1 MDMPVGV
8 PKFGTGKEEYM
19 NRTKRIQANVRLP
32 VQLKNQIFIGAKKI
46 GLSMNDYILLA
57 IQEKISHRK

>member
-1 MDMPVGV
+1 
-8 PKFGTGKEEYM
+8 M

-32 VQLKNQIFIGAKKI
+32 VQLKDKVFAEAKKI

>member
-1 MDMPVGV
+1 
-8 PKFGTGKEEYM
+8 M

-32 VQLKNQIFIGAKKI
+32 VQLKKQIFIEAKKI